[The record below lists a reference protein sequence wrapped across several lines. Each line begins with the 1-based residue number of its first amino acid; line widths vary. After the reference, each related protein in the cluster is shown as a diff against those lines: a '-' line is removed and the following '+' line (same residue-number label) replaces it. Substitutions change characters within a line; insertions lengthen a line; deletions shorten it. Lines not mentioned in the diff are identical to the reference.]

1 MVRLPTSIVCGPG
14 KSQPM
19 WSILARFY
27 RKLSLMMIYK
37 HDCVILEHG
46 RTYPCSA
53 TTSDNHIHS
62 SHENRFLIA
71 GLKIKKLPDWAARQ
85 AAYLAA
91 VKEFLVKL
99 KPEFSSLPILFV
111 RAIRY
116 EPKLLLSVEC
126 AKAKQ

>member
-1 MVRLPTSIVCGPG
+1 MVHVKAC
-14 KSQPM
+14 
-19 WSILARFY
+19 
-27 RKLSLMMIYK
+27 
-37 HDCVILEHG
+37 
-46 RTYPCSA
+46 PCSA
-53 TTSDNHIHS
+53 STSDNPIHS

-99 KPEFSSLPILFV
+99 KPEFSSLPVLFV
-111 RAIRY
+111 RALPY